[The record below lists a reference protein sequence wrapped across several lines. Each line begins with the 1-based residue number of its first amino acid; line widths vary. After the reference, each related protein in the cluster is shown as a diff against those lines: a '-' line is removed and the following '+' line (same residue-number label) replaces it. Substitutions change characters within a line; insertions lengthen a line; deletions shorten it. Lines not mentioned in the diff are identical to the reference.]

1 LFREPDAQLGFLWG
15 GLTMGML
22 LCIPLILGG
31 IAILVVAYQRLPK
44 PKNG

>member
-1 LFREPDAQLGFLWG
+1 M
-15 GLTMGML
+15 TMGML

-31 IAILVVAYQRLPK
+31 IAILVVAFQRPPK